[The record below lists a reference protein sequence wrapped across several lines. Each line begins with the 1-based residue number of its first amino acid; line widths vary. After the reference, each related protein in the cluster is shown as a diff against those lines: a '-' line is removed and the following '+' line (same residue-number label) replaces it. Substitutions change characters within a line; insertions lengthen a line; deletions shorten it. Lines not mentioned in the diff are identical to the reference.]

1 MKLIFAL
8 GNPEEQYEGTRH
20 NVGFAVADDL
30 AARHGQTFRAKPKF
44 KADIVELN
52 LDSEKVIIAKPAT
65 YYNLVGESL
74 RSITDFYHLLP
85 RDVLIVADDLA
96 LPVGTIRTRIGGSD
110 AGNNGIK
117 SINAHGGEQT
127 NRLRIGTA
135 NSHIHTHGKSNFV
148 LSKFGE
154 IERSQLTKLQKD
166 IDQTIADFIAGDFTP
181 TTHSIAK
188 KEGNEL

>member
-8 GNPEEQYEGTRH
+8 GNPEEKYDGTRH
-20 NVGFAVADDL
+20 NVGFLVANSLVKAHD
-30 AARHGQTFRAKPKF
+30 QTFKNKPKF
-44 KADIVELN
+44 KADIAELSI
-52 LDSEKVIIAKPAT
+52 DSEKVIVAKPTT
-65 YYNLVGESL
+65 YYNLVGESM
-74 RSITDFYHLLP
+74 RAIADFYNLAP
-85 RDVLIVADDLA
+85 SDILIIADDLA

-135 NSHIHTHGKSNFV
+135 NSHVHTHGKSNFV

-154 IERSQLTKLQKD
+154 IEQEQLDKLQKD
-166 IDQTIADFIAGDFTP
+166 IDQTINSFINGKFEP
-181 TTHSIAK
+181 TTCSI
-188 KEGNEL
+188 N